1 MNLIGHEPTIRYFD
15 KLGLERERFIQD
27 SISSNVNL
35 IGDATKATIHIVLAG
50 WAYDLV
56 SSRALQGPF
65 GRGGKVRL
73 AILST
78 VLSLALAVIA
88 PLVLIATDNG
98 MHELTLLELV
108 ETAIPL
114 LISSLYLISTLLRS
128 RKEPELAMLPWIDI
142 ANHKSQSRL
151 NLEYGLLGDEIII
164 KKDGAASP
172 LSSSAIGEE
181 EAQFVNFDYGG
192 ASQGAGNNKLL
203 GIYGFVE
210 EDNPNDTMNIQIGGK
225 SKRIITIGRKGV
237 VHTPLSNEEDCTL
250 DEVIYA
256 ASDLRGK
263 FLELDQMHD
272 CTKISD
278 PIEYQR
284 SWLAAQWRKE
294 KIRLINE
301 FLS

>member
-1 MNLIGHEPTIRYFD
+1 MNLED
-15 KLGLERERFIQD
+15 GLF
-27 SISSNVNL
+27 S
-35 IGDATKATIHIVLAG
+35 
-50 WAYDLV
+50 
-56 SSRALQGPF
+56 
-65 GRGGKVRL
+65 
-73 AILST
+73 
-78 VLSLALAVIA
+78 
-88 PLVLIATDNG
+88 
-98 MHELTLLELV
+98 
-108 ETAIPL
+108 
-114 LISSLYLISTLLRS
+114 
-128 RKEPELAMLPWIDI
+128 
-142 ANHKSQSRL
+142 
-151 NLEYGLLGDEIII
+151 DEIIL
-164 KKDGAASP
+164 KKDRAASP

-181 EAQFVNFDYGG
+181 EVQFVNFDYGG

-210 EDNPNDTMNIQIGGK
+210 EDNPDDTVNIQIGGK

-237 VHTPLSNEEDCTL
+237 VHTQLSNEEDCTL

-256 ASDLRGK
+256 ARDLRGK

-272 CTKISD
+272 CKKISD